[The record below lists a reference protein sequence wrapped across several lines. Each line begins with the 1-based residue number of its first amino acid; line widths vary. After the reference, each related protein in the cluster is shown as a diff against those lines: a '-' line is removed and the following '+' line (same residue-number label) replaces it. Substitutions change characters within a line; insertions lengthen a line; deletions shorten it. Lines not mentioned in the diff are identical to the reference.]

1 MLNSVDF
8 SGKPF
13 HFIGIGGIGMSAL
26 AYVLAKRHL
35 PVSGS
40 DIHSS
45 HITQRLQAV
54 GAHIFGGQDATN
66 IEYFQITGDNRC
78 ELLPT
83 TAIGI
88 SPAQE
93 LPIVETGNL
102 AFLDSGGGLPAG
114 KRRLGL
120 PQVICS
126 TAINTANSEYR
137 AAIERG
143 CPIFH
148 RSDLL
153 AALIRDYESIAIA
166 GTHGKTTT
174 SSMIGYLLLQA
185 GLDPT
190 IVVGGEVNA
199 WGGNAR
205 LGQGPYLVAEAD
217 ESDGS
222 LVNLSATIGVITNIE
237 LDHPD
242 HYETLEQVINT
253 FQIFAQRCKTV
264 VGCIDDV
271 IVRDS
276 LQPTISY
283 SLQRNSGADYA
294 VDEVTYGADGT
305 RARVWE
311 RGNILGQLNLKLLG
325 KHNLSNALA
334 AVAVGRKLGLDFK
347 AIALAIATFEGAR
360 RRFEL
365 RGECNG
371 ILFVD
376 DYAHHPSEIS
386 ATLAAARLH
395 VETTDKGQS
404 SPVATNKNSA
414 LSSPRYGSSHAHPN
428 GEVLRASKVAAQEL
442 AGQTTEGQK
451 MEKEGIGDIL
461 STPGA
466 LKTVKRIVAIFQPHR
481 YSRARTFLQEFA
493 QSFGNADIVVVTD
506 IYSAGEP
513 KSDQVTSAQVAEL
526 IATHHPRVYYQ
537 PSLSSV
543 CQFLTSILSP
553 GDLALFLG
561 AGNLNQIIPQVMAFY
576 QKTEELNPES

>member
-26 AYVLAKRHL
+26 AYVLAKRNL

-40 DIHSS
+40 DTHSS

-66 IEYFQITGDNRC
+66 IEYFQLAGDDYG

-83 TAIGI
+83 ISASI

-93 LPIVETGNL
+93 LPSVDPENL
-102 AFLDSGGGLPAG
+102 AFLDGSRLQNEEG
-114 KRRLGL
+114 KSEWAL

-126 TAINTANSEYR
+126 TAINAANSEYQ
-137 AAIERG
+137 AALERG

-153 AALIRDYESIAIA
+153 AALIQDYESIAIA

-205 LGQGPYLVAEAD
+205 LGHGPYLVAEAD

-222 LVNLSATIGVITNIE
+222 LVNLSAAIGVITNIE

-242 HYETLEQVINT
+242 HYKTLEQVVNT
-253 FQIFAQRCKTV
+253 FQIFAQRCSTV
-264 VGCIDDV
+264 VGCIDDA
-271 IVRDS
+271 IVRDR

-283 SLQRNSGADYA
+283 SLQRSSGADYA
-294 VDEVTYGADGT
+294 VDEVMYGADGT
-305 RARVWE
+305 KARVWE
-311 RGNILGQLNLKLLG
+311 RGKILGQMNLKLLG
-325 KHNLSNALA
+325 EHNLSNALA
-334 AVAVGRKLGLDFK
+334 AVAVGRRLGLDFE

-386 ATLAAARLH
+386 ATLAAARLR
-395 VETTDKGQS
+395 VKNRETRQL
-404 SPVATNKNSA
+404 P
-414 LSSPRYGSSHAHPN
+414 LSSTNGDSSFPSSDYADANGGTVSVSTTAH
-428 GEVLRASKVAAQEL
+428 EV
-442 AGQTTEGQK
+442 TTESAGGLRK
-451 MEKEGIGDIL
+451 KGEGRRNVL
-461 STPGA
+461 APPGTI
-466 LKTVKRIVAIFQPHR
+466 KTVKRIIAIFQPHR
-481 YSRARTFLQEFA
+481 YSRTRTFLQEFA
-493 QSFGNADIVVVTD
+493 QSFSNADIVVITD

-513 KSDQVTSAQVAEL
+513 NSDQITSEQVAKL
-526 IATHHPRVYYQ
+526 IAAHHPWVYYQ
-537 PSLSSV
+537 PSLASV
-543 CQFLTSILSP
+543 CQFLTSILTP

-561 AGNLNQIIPQVMAFY
+561 AGNLNQIIPEVMAFY
-576 QKTEELNPES
+576 EKT